1 MNHII
6 TKINNTLMYDLNVNE
21 SIYIDILN
29 VFMCYYKH
37 LYGKETDTNMFH
49 DMSNDEMGTET
60 NRCTELFFGIML
72 EYKENED
79 DYKFIGVFNPEEVL
93 LDDCEALYILEIDGI
108 QHKVSRSLY
117 ALIEYTAHL
126 DWENMKWYIYNL
138 I

>member
-1 MNHII
+1 M
-6 TKINNTLMYDLNVNE
+6 DELNIDE
-21 SIYIDILN
+21 GIYLDVLN

-37 LYGKETDTNMFH
+37 LYGKENTTNMFH
-49 DMSNDEMGTET
+49 DLDSNMSDTET

-72 EYKENED
+72 EYKENKD
-79 DYKFIGVFNPEEVL
+79 DYKLIGVFNPEEAII
-93 LDDCEALYILEIDGI
+93 DDCEVLYILEIDDI

-126 DWENMKWYIYNL
+126 DWKNLKWYIYNL